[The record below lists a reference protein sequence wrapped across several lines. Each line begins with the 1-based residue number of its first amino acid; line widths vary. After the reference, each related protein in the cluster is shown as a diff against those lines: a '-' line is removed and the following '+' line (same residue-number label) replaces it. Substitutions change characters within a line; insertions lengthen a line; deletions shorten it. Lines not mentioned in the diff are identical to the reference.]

1 MIEDIKDI
9 FKSYEAKAIG
19 RQRKYAVLLPLV
31 EVNGEWHILYEVRS
45 SVVSQ
50 PGETSFPG
58 GGVEEG
64 ETYKEAAIRE
74 TMEELNVPRSSIYVI
89 GEMDYILTQSHIIH
103 CFVAHLHIEG
113 IHTIKPNKEVDEV
126 FTVPLSFLKA
136 NPPEYH
142 GVNTKTVHDDQFPFD
157 LISSGEKYKWI
168 DRKHFVPFYRLPNY
182 FLWGFTADFTHRF
195 IDIIDKQNEKKKGSF
210 K

>member
-1 MIEDIKDI
+1 MIEEVKQL
-9 FKSYEAKAIG
+9 FKNYEAKAIG
-19 RQRKYAVLLPLV
+19 QQKKYSVLLPLV

-64 ETYKEAAIRE
+64 ETYQEAAIRE
-74 TMEELNVPRSSIYVI
+74 TMEELNLSKSSIEVI

-103 CFVAHLHIEG
+103 CFVGHLKIEDVQS
-113 IHTIKPNKEVDEV
+113 IKPNKEVDEV
-126 FTVPLSFLKA
+126 FTVPLSFFKE

-142 GVNTKTVHDDQFPFD
+142 GVNMKTVHDERFPLD

-168 DRKHFVPFYRLPNY
+168 DRKHFVPFYRMPNY
-182 FLWGFTADFTHRF
+182 YLWGFTANFTHRF
-195 IDIIDKQNEKKKGSF
+195 IEIIDKHN
-210 K
+210 